1 MISCKLIL
9 KNVRKNMQDY
19 RIYFL
24 TLALAVSLFY
34 AFNSLSDQPAFT
46 EMSMTR
52 ALLYDQLDQ
61 LLGVLSVALAFVLGF
76 LILYANQFLLRRRK
90 KELGLYRLLGMR
102 PGRIAGVFAAETLC
116 IGAAALAAG
125 LALGFVLSQGVSLAA
140 LRLFAVDLA
149 RFRPVFSPAALRQT
163 ALCFAVIFGVVMVCN
178 VWTVSRVKLI
188 DLLTAGRQ
196 NEQMATG
203 RRALPAAAFLLAL
216 GCIGTA
222 WVLFDRNGLLP
233 SRENHSFEIAAAA
246 LAAGTVLL
254 FYSLAAVFLR
264 AARARPSFYLRGLN
278 AFVVRQIGSRIRTN
292 YRLMA
297 VICGLLTVTICAVS
311 IGTSTAL
318 AMNDLARSSTPY
330 DLNVLCDTDRDGD
343 GSIADY
349 LASRGVP
356 MADYAAAMEQIS
368 LYMADFTYGTWFS
381 GQQLELWAMDAALPE
396 CEVNVVTV
404 SDFNRALA
412 LQGKAPVTL
421 GEGQYLVNCNY
432 KGTYAYVEQALQD
445 HAELTVNGFV
455 LQRAGTQV
463 LQETFFMTQMGNN
476 DRGTLIVPDRVAAGL
491 AKDLNVLLVQ
501 YRADTD
507 PDEVL
512 QKMIPIGL
520 DDAHSYRYTEKA
532 MMYDMFYGVNA
543 LVTFSVLLC
552 RAGLSFDL
560 RGAAGAETADR
571 DRRQPVPL
579 RPAAKAGRAAPAD
592 RPRAVRPDGGV
603 LRRSPAGGRAVL
615 GAAGAKRHG
624 TGGGLHESAHRHEHR
639 VHPPAVP
646 GRLRE
651 LFSGHLPLLPPDDGG
666 TGGTARVASCVCAFP
681 SGSRSAI
688 LGPGTLEGLPSTSE
702 RAPRGEA
709 PAFPMYLPP
718 EQERTEVLYE
728 KHDRLR
734 QRVRHDP
741 PVC

>member
-188 DLLTAGRQ
+188 GLLTAGRQ

-233 SRENHSFEIAAAA
+233 SREDHSFEIAAAA

-356 MADYAAAMEQIS
+356 MTDYAAAMEQIS

-432 KGTYAYVEQALQD
+432 KGTCAYVEQALQD

-543 LVTFSVLLC
+543 LVTFLC
-552 RAGLSFDL
+552 CYAGLVFL
-560 RGAAGAETADR
+560 LICAALLALKQLTETADNLYR
-571 DRRQPVPL
+571 YGLLQKLGAPRRQIDRALFAQTAAFFAVPL
-579 RPAAKAGRAAPAD
+579 LVAGLYSALLVRKGMELVEGFMNLPIATNIGFTLLLFLAVYGSYFLATFLSCRQMTAEP
-592 RPRAVRPDGGV
+592 AVRP
-603 LRRSPAGGRAVL
+603 
-615 GAAGAKRHG
+615 
-624 TGGGLHESAHRHEHR
+624 E
-639 VHPPAVP
+639 
-646 GRLRE
+646 
-651 LFSGHLPLLPPDDGG
+651 
-666 TGGTARVASCVCAFP
+666 
-681 SGSRSAI
+681 
-688 LGPGTLEGLPSTSE
+688 
-702 RAPRGEA
+702 
-709 PAFPMYLPP
+709 
-718 EQERTEVLYE
+718 
-728 KHDRLR
+728 
-734 QRVRHDP
+734 
-741 PVC
+741 